1 MSGAD
6 LRGAD
11 LRVTRMEGVNL
22 ENANLL
28 EVNWHCA
35 EMYGAYFYNTV
46 MPDGELVT
54 EPNTYE

>member
-1 MSGAD
+1 MS
-6 LRGAD
+6 GAD

-28 EVNWHCA
+28 EVNWHGA
-35 EMYGAYFYNTV
+35 KMYGAYFSNTV

-54 EPNTYE
+54 EPNSYE

>member
-1 MSGAD
+1 
-6 LRGAD
+6 
-11 LRVTRMEGVNL
+11 MEGVNL